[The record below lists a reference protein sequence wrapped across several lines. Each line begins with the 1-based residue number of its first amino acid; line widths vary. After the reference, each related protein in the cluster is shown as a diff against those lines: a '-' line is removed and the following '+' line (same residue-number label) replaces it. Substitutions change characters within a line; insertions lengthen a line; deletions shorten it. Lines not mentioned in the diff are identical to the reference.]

1 MKKTAT
7 GVTINGTS
15 AVTLTIVLAM
25 FCALRLNAQGNP
37 PKYEVDPSWPK
48 PLPNLWVTGSVGGVC
63 TDAQD
68 HVFIVNRRNLT
79 DNDLDAAYQAP
90 TVIEFDPQ
98 GNVANSWGDSNVLGS
113 GRHGCYVDYENN
125 VWIPSNQDGIVQ
137 KFTHDGSKLLLQIGT
152 KGVIDSS
159 DGTLAGI
166 ALNSSHTGFF
176 RPGSVAVDPSN
187 GDIYVADGEEPGSN
201 HRVAVFDRNGKFL
214 RQWVLQRTKTEAE
227 AGAGDSF
234 MQVPHCVAIANDGL
248 VYVCDRRGDRVQVF
262 DKMGSFKKNILVPYE
277 TQSPLR
283 VNYGE
288 RTQPP
293 GPGYLPRAWGT
304 AGWVC
309 FSPDQTQKFMFV
321 LNEENEQVDILDHAS
336 GKILSTFGRPGHQ
349 AGEFSHGH
357 TMAMDSKGNVYIAE
371 VGVGNEAGHRVQKF
385 KIVGNR

>member
-1 MKKTAT
+1 MKKKAF
-7 GVTINGTS
+7 VLTISRTS
-15 AVTLTIVLAM
+15 TVTLTMVLAM
-25 FCALRLNAQGNP
+25 SCALRLNAQGNP
-37 PKYEVDPSWPK
+37 PKYEVDPAWPK
-48 PLPNLWVTGSVGGVC
+48 PLPDMWVTGSVGGVC

-166 ALNSSHTGFF
+166 ALNASHTGFF

-214 RQWVLQRTKTEAE
+214 RQWVLQRTKFEAA
-227 AGAGDSF
+227 AGEGDSF
-234 MQVPHCVAIANDGL
+234 MQVPHCVAIGNDGL

-262 DKMGSFKKNILVPYE
+262 DKQGNFKKNILVPYE
-277 TQSPLR
+277 TQNPLR

-293 GPGYLPRAWGT
+293 GPGYVPRAWGT

-309 FSPDQTQKFMFV
+309 FSPDQAQRFIFV
-321 LNEENEQVDILDHAS
+321 LNEENEQVDLLDHAT

-357 TMAMDSKGNVYIAE
+357 TMAVDSKGNIFVAE

-385 KIVGNR
+385 RIVASR